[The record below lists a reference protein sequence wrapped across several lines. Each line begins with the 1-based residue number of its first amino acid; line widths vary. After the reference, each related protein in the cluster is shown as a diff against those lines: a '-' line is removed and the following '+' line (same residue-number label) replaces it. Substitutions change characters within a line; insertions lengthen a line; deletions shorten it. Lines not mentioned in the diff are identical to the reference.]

1 MRHHRELPRLRRCR
15 TIPVAIVLATV
26 LAACSSSSDDG
37 TASRGDRSTTSAPSN
52 RATCPATV
60 DADQFASA
68 KELRDLLATFNGFGL
83 RSPGSDQHQASLD
96 WLAGELAKVPEM
108 EVEWEEFTIDRWQPT
123 PDAPGDTPGRDLA
136 AAGEL
141 AVIAGGAAEHAVPV
155 IGAVPF
161 SLPTTDDGVSAPLVY
176 VPPDQEI
183 TAANA
188 AGKVVIREIPHSSIP
203 YAAFDV
209 IGHFLTDDLP
219 REGDYDRPYLRDL
232 DAILSQAGSAGA
244 VGLVMVWDAP
254 TDQLRGYWDP
264 HTGTRFEVP
273 AVYAGSDQL
282 AALRAAAERGSR
294 ARLAVHATWD
304 RVPTRNLIATLRGQS
319 RERIVV
325 NTNTDSVTWVQENGN
340 VAAIALARYLGSLP
354 LRCRARDVQFA
365 LTSNHLG
372 FLQDGTIAYSE
383 QLDRDFDA
391 GTVAF
396 VMSPEHLGSREILPG
411 ADGRLAFTGK
421 GDTFAWS
428 APAESPVLVKASI
441 DAVKRRKLDRTA
453 VLQGVGVPVDGQV
466 PQICSQGGLG
476 TVFHSHLIPTVAGIS
491 GPWSLWA
498 PAFGED
504 AIDFDR
510 MRLQAMAFG
519 DLAVSLDDMPRAE
532 IAGEYPAERQRR
544 TEGAA
549 TCPQG

>member
-1 MRHHRELPRLRRCR
+1 MRHHREVPRRRR
-15 TIPVAIVLATV
+15 RFIPVAVVLAAG

-37 TASRGDRSTTSAPSN
+37 TASRGGGSTTTAASASV
-52 RATCPATV
+52 TCPTTV
-60 DADQFASA
+60 DADQFTSA
-68 KELRDLLATFNGFGL
+68 EELRDLLATFNGFGL
-83 RSPGSDQHQASLD
+83 RSPGSDQHEASLD

-108 EVEWEEFTIDRWQPT
+108 KVEWQRFTIDRWQPT
-123 PDAPGDTPGRDLA
+123 PDAPGDAPGRDLG

-141 AVIAGGAAEHAVPV
+141 AVIDGGAPARAVPV

-161 SLPTTDDGVSAPLVY
+161 SLPTTDDGVTAPLAY

-188 AGKVVIREIPHSSIP
+188 AGKIVVREIPHSSIP

-232 DAILSQAGSAGA
+232 DAILDQAGTAGA

-264 HTGTRFEVP
+264 HTGTHFEVP

-282 AALRAAAERGSR
+282 AALRAAAEQGSR
-294 ARLAVHATWD
+294 ARVAVHATWD

-391 GTVAF
+391 VTVAF
-396 VMSPEHLGSREILPG
+396 AMSPEHLGSREILPG
-411 ADGRLAFTGK
+411 ADGRLAFTGN